1 MPADPLRGCVLVA
14 HGHQRL
20 SEGLRGWL
28 QASFEGVFVV
38 ADQSSL
44 IEGAHKLQPALLV
57 IDLALAGGELPT
69 LLATLRTQAPRSR
82 MLLLSEHDNPRAD
95 ASILSAGAD
104 GVVHQATLAA
114 DLSSAVDAVLAGRR
128 FTSAPGTD

>member
-1 MPADPLRGCVLVA
+1 MPAPLQPGCVLVA

-28 QASFEGVFVV
+28 QAMFAGVFIV
-38 ADQSSL
+38 ADQPSL
-44 IEGAHKLQPALLV
+44 ITGTHKLQPALLV

-69 LLATLRTQAPRSR
+69 LLAELRGQSPDSR
-82 MLLLSEHDNPRAD
+82 TLLLSDYDDARAD

-104 GVVHQATLAA
+104 GVVHTATLAA
-114 DLSSAVDAVLAGRR
+114 DFSTAVDAVLAGRR
-128 FTSAPGTD
+128 FISPPGAH